1 MTARSPSHALRVVVT
16 GANGYLGG
24 RFADA
29 AEARGWSVV
38 RCGRRPGSSGEWR
51 RLPDLDPVSVRSL
64 PLDCDAVVHFAA
76 LAHRYPPNAPS
87 AAEYRRVNA
96 FGTQHLAQAARGRAR
111 AVVFV
116 SSVAAVGLP
125 PDGIIGAATPARPTT
140 PYGEAKLLGEALAR
154 QALEGSTTG
163 LRVIRLP
170 AVYGNGSPGA
180 VGHLGRWVSRGLPV
194 PSCCREARRSIVS
207 LDNALDAVATIAS
220 DARFDGQT
228 VLPTDGPAI
237 DMLDL
242 AGRIAR
248 VLGVRLRVAPCPM
261 ALMRAVAAA
270 ARSIGQDKGPI
281 GKAVARLVE
290 QSVIEDDSMERLAGW
305 RPPVS
310 IDESLARA
318 FGRSR

>member
-1 MTARSPSHALRVVVT
+1 MTSTPRSNALRVVVT
-16 GANGYLGG
+16 GANGYLGA

-38 RCGRRPGSSGEWR
+38 RCGRRPGASGAWH
-51 RLPDLDPVSVRSL
+51 RLADLDAASVRAL

-111 AVVFV
+111 ALVFV

-125 PDGIIGAATPARPTT
+125 SDGIIAATTPARPTT

-154 QALEGSTTG
+154 DALEGSSTG
-163 LRVIRLP
+163 LRVVRLP
-170 AVYGNGSPGA
+170 AVYGAGSPGA

-207 LDNALDAVATIAS
+207 VDNAIDAIATIAA
-220 DARFDGQT
+220 DARFDGRT
-228 VLPTDGPAI
+228 ALPTDGPAI

-248 VLGVRLRVAPCPM
+248 ALGVRLRVVPCPM

-270 ARSIGQDKGPI
+270 AKSVGQDKGPI

-290 QSVIEDDSMERLAGW
+290 QSVIEDDSMARVAGW
-305 RPPVS
+305 RPPCS

-318 FGRSR
+318 FRRPR

>member
-1 MTARSPSHALRVVVT
+1 MTDPPRSTALRVVVT

-24 RFADA
+24 RFANA
-29 AEARGWSVV
+29 AEARGWTVV
-38 RCGRRPGSSGEWR
+38 RCGRRPAATGTWH
-51 RLPDLDPVSVRSL
+51 RLADLDAASVRAM
-64 PLDCDAVVHFAA
+64 PLDCDVVVHFAA
-76 LAHRYPPNAPS
+76 LAHRYPPKAPTS
-87 AAEYRRVNA
+87 AEYRRVNA
-96 FGTQHLAQAARGRAR
+96 FGTQHLAEAARGRAR

-116 SSVAAVGLP
+116 SSVAAVGIP
-125 PDGIIGAATPARPTT
+125 ADGVIAATTTARPTT

-154 QALEGSTTG
+154 NALDGSVTG
-163 LRVIRLP
+163 LRVVRLP
-170 AVYGNGSPGA
+170 AVYGAGSPGA

-207 LDNALDAVATIAS
+207 VDNALDAIATVAA
-220 DARFDGQT
+220 DARFDGHA
-228 VLPTDGPAI
+228 VLPTDGPAL

-248 VLGVRLRVAPCPM
+248 VLGVRLRVVPCPM
-261 ALMRAVAAA
+261 ALMRVIAAA
-270 ARSIGQDKGPI
+270 ASSVGQDKSPI

-290 QSVIEDDSMERLAGW
+290 QSVIEDDSMARLAGW

-318 FGRSR
+318 FRGPQ

>member
-1 MTARSPSHALRVVVT
+1 MTTPPRSPAFRVVVT

-29 AEARGWSVV
+29 AEARGWSVL
-38 RCGRRPGSSGEWR
+38 RCGRRPGTTGTWH
-51 RLPDLDPVSVRSL
+51 RLADLDAASVRAL

-76 LAHRYPPNAPS
+76 LAHRYPPNAPN

-96 FGTQHLAQAARGRAR
+96 FGTKHLAEAARGRAR
-111 AVVFV
+111 AFVFV

-125 PDGIIGAATPARPTT
+125 AGGTITATMPARPTT

-154 QALEGSTTG
+154 NALEGSRTG
-163 LRVIRLP
+163 LRVVRLP
-170 AVYGNGSPGA
+170 AVYGPGSPGA
-180 VGHLGRWVSRGLPV
+180 VAHLGRWVSRGMPV

-207 LDNALDAVATIAS
+207 VDNALDAIATLAA
-220 DARFDGQT
+220 DARLDGQT
-228 VLPTDGPAI
+228 VLPTDGPAL

-248 VLGVRLRVAPCPM
+248 ALGVRLRTVPCPM

-270 ARSIGQDKGPI
+270 AKSVGQDKGPI

-318 FGRSR
+318 FRRDR